1 MILRFGIG
9 SINVSNKILI
19 ITPPD
24 KIFNQNTNVLV
35 ICASERTKEDLQN
48 ILGTST
54 GGQNVYLYEPK
65 DEEEDIEWLL
75 TVAKMSEVV
84 ILDLDNAS
92 YGVRQLASYLISLP
106 QTYWLTNSD
115 EACYNMLSPN
125 RIYALD
131 SIKEQIGG
139 KLETKQ

>member
-1 MILRFGIG
+1 
-9 SINVSNKILI
+9 VSNKILI

-35 ICASERTKEDLQN
+35 ICPSDRIKEELQN
-48 ILGTST
+48 ILGTSQ
-54 GGQNVYLYEPK
+54 GGQNIYLYEPK
-65 DEEEDIEWLL
+65 EEQEDIDWLL
-75 TVAKMSEVV
+75 TIAKMSEVV
-84 ILDLDNAS
+84 VLDLDNAS
-92 YGVRQLASYLISLP
+92 YDVRLISSYLISLP

-139 KLETKQ
+139 KLETK